1 MSFKFHFRLGGY
13 GPPTTSFSQSLK
25 FIGDR
30 LEAEFGDDVEV
41 KYIWNIMDLGYPS
54 VSIKKFILIKLKIN
68 EINDDFKIATQ
79 SNKLVNFQI
88 L

>member
-41 KYIWNIMDLGYPS
+41 NYIWNIKEEN
-54 VSIKKFILIKLKIN
+54 V
-68 EINDDFKIATQ
+68 
-79 SNKLVNFQI
+79 
-88 L
+88 